1 MGSMSEMARKP
12 TTITAPVIVMPIEI
26 GQVILSPRPVRK
38 NDCRLNINKTG
49 ASTIKGM
56 TRYQ

>member
-1 MGSMSEMARKP
+1 MGSMSEIIRKP
-12 TTITAPVIVMPIEI
+12 TTITAPVIVTPIEI
-26 GQVILSPRPVRK
+26 GQIILSPCPVRK

-49 ASTIKGM
+49 ASAIKGM

>member
-1 MGSMSEMARKP
+1 MGSMSEMTRKP
-12 TTITAPVIVMPIEI
+12 TTITAPVIVTPIAI

-38 NDCRLNINKTG
+38 NDCRLNISKTG
-49 ASTIKGM
+49 ASAIKGM